1 MRRVKKAPATRIDGV
16 QHFCIELNSCEDN
29 DFYASGTFL
38 LYLNCCI
45 VLCPVLCTLHL
56 KADYICSHIP
66 VHFRNDCELDVN

>member
-45 VLCPVLCTLHL
+45 VLCPVLCTLYSL
-56 KADYICSHIP
+56 KCMLKFYDNCPFQNI
-66 VHFRNDCELDVN
+66 VQ